1 MALFADDSAEAARFH
16 ECRSAPHGERVDA
29 DLLAQAGAYA
39 GAMAWDGHVA
49 HHGRPGTLARAQDL
63 AVQAADAFI
72 DETAKERALDDDA
85 VRTAKDQ
92 AAEKLGGLLRA
103 EYA

>member
-1 MALFADDSAEAARFH
+1 MALFPDDSEEAARFH

-49 HHGRPGTLARAQDL
+49 HHGRPRTLAGAHDL

-72 DETAKERALDDDA
+72 DETAKERGVSADD
-85 VRTAKDQ
+85 VRRAKER
-92 AAEKLGGLLRA
+92 AGEKLSGLLRG